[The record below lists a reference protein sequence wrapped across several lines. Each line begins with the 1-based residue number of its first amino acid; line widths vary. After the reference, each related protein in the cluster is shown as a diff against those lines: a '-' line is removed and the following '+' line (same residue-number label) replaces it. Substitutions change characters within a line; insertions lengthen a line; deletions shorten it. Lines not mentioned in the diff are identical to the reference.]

1 MANIILTTILALCG
15 IALIVCVA
23 VLSIIALSRCS
34 KLFLKIY
41 LYIFEYGDYKVY
53 KEVKQLLK
61 NGEFIPV
68 CSRFT
73 NTKEMKGYYFIVFDN
88 KEVSLWKDDKP
99 ILVYYFHRKIIDEFI
114 KIGHLQ
120 WVINTVWEGDNKYIK
135 ELHDRTAQ
143 LEKEIAENKAK
154 LKELNNKGD

>member
-1 MANIILTTILALCG
+1 MENIILALCV
-15 IALIVCVA
+15 IAIIVGLGMIVILD
-23 VLSIIALSRCS
+23 LSKHS

-41 LYIFEYGDYKVY
+41 LYIFEHGDYKVY

-61 NGEFIPV
+61 NGEIIPV

-73 NTKEMKGYYFIVFDN
+73 DTKATEGYYFMVFDN

-99 ILVYYFHRKIIDEFI
+99 VLVYFHQKVIDEFI

-120 WVINTVWEGDNKYIK
+120 WAINDIWECDNKYMK
-135 ELHDRTAQ
+135 ELNDRIVQ
-143 LEKEIAENKAK
+143 LEKEIAEGKAK
-154 LKELNNKGD
+154 LAELEKEE

>member
-1 MANIILTTILALCG
+1 MVNIILTTILALCG
-15 IALIVCVA
+15 IGLVVSFGI
-23 VLSIIALSRCS
+23 LSIIALSKYS

-41 LYIFEYGDYKVY
+41 LYIFEHSDYKVY

-61 NGEFIPV
+61 NGEIIPV

-73 NTKEMKGYYFIVFDN
+73 DAKTMNGYYFMVFDN

-99 ILVYYFHRKIIDEFI
+99 VLVYFHQKVIDEFI

-120 WVINTVWEGDNKYIK
+120 WSINTIWEGDNKYMK
-135 ELHDRTAQ
+135 ELNERIAQ
-143 LEKEIAENKAK
+143 LEKEIAKEKAK
-154 LKELNNKGD
+154 LEELNEQ